1 MNFFNKKTQVI
12 IVRIIAIALVL
23 LMVVALFAAM
33 L

>member
-1 MNFFNKKTQVI
+1 MNFFNKKTQTW
-12 IVRIIAIALVL
+12 IVRIIAIGLVL